1 MSAPPVDAVLSVA
14 VVGGP
19 GGSAGQ
25 AAAGLRRLGAQVTE
39 LAPANRADLTAALSA
54 IHSLDLVVW
63 APSPGASAT
72 PTPLMDQDEA
82 QWDAGASQPLREAV
96 ACFQAAEQVLVGS
109 ASSTG
114 DNGGSAGA
122 IVAILPTI
130 AMNGSSGLTA
140 WCTASEGLR
149 SLVKVASR
157 EFSKRGITV
166 NAVTLPAAVLAGSA
180 ESLNRPGL
188 PPAQL
193 PIPED
198 AGDVAGILAA
208 LAAAPWTSVTGAT
221 IAVDGGVW
229 VPA

>member
-1 MSAPPVDAVLSVA
+1 

-19 GGSAGQ
+19 GGPASQ
-25 AAAGLRRLGAQVTE
+25 AAGGLRAIGASVTE
-39 LAPANRADLTAALSA
+39 LAAGSRADLTAQLSA
-54 IHSLDLVVW
+54 IASLRLVVW
-63 APSPGASAT
+63 APSPGASAV
-72 PTPLMDQDEA
+72 PTPLMEQDEA
-82 QWDAGASQPLREAV
+82 QWDAGAAQPLREAV
-96 ACFQAAEQVLVGS
+96 ACFQAAEQALES
-109 ASSTG
+109 ASG
-114 DNGGSAGA
+114 GA

-140 WCTASEGLR
+140 WSTASEGLR
-149 SLVKVASR
+149 SLVKVSSR

-188 PPAQL
+188 PAATL
-193 PIPED
+193 TIPEST
-198 AGDVAGILAA
+198 GDVAGILAA
-208 LAAAPWTSVTGAT
+208 LAEPPWTSVTGMT